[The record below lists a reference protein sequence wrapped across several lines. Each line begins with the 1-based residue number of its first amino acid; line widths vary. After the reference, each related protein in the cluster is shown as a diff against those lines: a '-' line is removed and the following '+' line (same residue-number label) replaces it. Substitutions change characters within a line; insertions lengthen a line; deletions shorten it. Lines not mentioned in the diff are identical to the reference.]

1 MSNPESSKRQQLVRN
16 IVIFQLKLWVD
27 GLRDLILLPVSLVA
41 AIVGFLRSGE
51 DPERELNQV
60 KAYGRQTEEWI
71 NLFGQHGVGEQQGDG
86 KNSHALASID
96 GVFDK
101 LEESLRQVYRS
112 GKTSEDAQS
121 EIDEAL
127 NAAHEKVRRAVDGST
142 PESTAESAKKSA
154 GTR

>member
-1 MSNPESSKRQQLVRN
+1 MSNPAPSKRQQLVRN

-27 GLRDLILLPVSLVA
+27 GFRDLVLLPVSLAA
-41 AIVGFLRSGE
+41 AIVGFLRSAE

-71 NLFGQHGVGEQQGDG
+71 NLFGQHGVGEQQGGG

-96 GVFDK
+96 AVFDK
-101 LEESLRQVYRS
+101 LEESLRQSYKS
-112 GKTSEDAQS
+112 GETSQNAQS

-127 NAAHEKVRRAVDGST
+127 NAAHEKARRAVDGST
-142 PESTAESAKKSA
+142 SESTVESANKPA
-154 GTR
+154 GSK